1 MDSFPRSEVRC
12 LLVAVFPDGAP
23 RLQDSARSGG
33 TDLRRRGQAVLKEAV
48 DHEGVGFRF
57 EGVELGG
64 DVGLQANDVELGL
77 VVRVGVG
84 FG

>member
-1 MDSFPRSEVRC
+1 M
-12 LLVAVFPDGAP
+12 
-23 RLQDSARSGG
+23 
-33 TDLRRRGQAVLKEAV
+33 
-48 DHEGVGFRF
+48 DHEGMGFRF